1 MKDIVKTNGSENLE
15 NFQTED
21 DLMSITEEMLLDA
34 GSIIN
39 NRNKLSV
46 PIAELSALGAGV
58 SSLVPELNSLTQTTT
73 FATDGLYQLI
83 NGEGLKT
90 VKNGNHV
97 GYTKS
102 NKLANFK
109 TVDTLTSS
117 TTVVPINPA
126 MILMAVALFSIEK
139 ELSNISEMGRQIIS
153 FLEIGRESEI
163 EADVETLMNIINKY
177 KFNWDNENFVSSN
190 HKLVLDIQRTARK
203 NINSFQKKIN
213 NMLKSKQFL
222 IAQNKVNSTFED
234 LEKKFKYYRLSLYTF
249 SLASFMEIMLSGNFM
264 EEYIKGIKLEIIKMS
279 EDYRNL
285 FEESSI
291 RLEKI
296 GNSALDINVLKGI
309 GTAGKAAGKFIGKIP
324 IIKEGLIDELLQEK
338 GTNLLEN
345 VYGMKTKA
353 VRSFANISNP
363 GTGIFVNKMDE
374 MIKIYNYT
382 SQIYFDDKNIY
393 LISD

>member
-1 MKDIVKTNGSENLE
+1 
-15 NFQTED
+15 
-21 DLMSITEEMLLDA
+21 
-34 GSIIN
+34 
-39 NRNKLSV
+39 
-46 PIAELSALGAGV
+46 
-58 SSLVPELNSLTQTTT
+58 
-73 FATDGLYQLI
+73 
-83 NGEGLKT
+83 
-90 VKNGNHV
+90 
-97 GYTKS
+97 
-102 NKLANFK
+102 
-109 TVDTLTSS
+109 
-117 TTVVPINPA
+117 
-126 MILMAVALFSIEK
+126 
-139 ELSNISEMGRQIIS
+139 
-153 FLEIGRESEI
+153 
-163 EADVETLMNIINKY
+163 
-177 KFNWDNENFVSSN
+177 
-190 HKLVLDIQRTARK
+190 
-203 NINSFQKKIN
+203 
-213 NMLKSKQFL
+213 
-222 IAQNKVNSTFED
+222 
-234 LEKKFKYYRLSLYTF
+234 
-249 SLASFMEIMLSGNFM
+249 M

-309 GTAGKAAGKFIGKIP
+309 GNAGKAAGKFIGKIS
-324 IIKEGLIDELLQEK
+324 IIKEGSIDELLQEK